1 MSLSQFVGAI
11 FFCAIN
17 ETISDYSIIRFSFII
32 RNYYN
37 KSKGGNE
44 MKLNDYQQQLQ
55 QCKMQILALEKLKK
69 QKQLL
74 EKQIQHVEVD
84 IEKYEEDLKSARKK
98 LNKLE
103 GFSFVNVF
111 RTWTG
116 KQRELLEERMDVI
129 ATKELKLIETQLMHE
144 DLKDDLVD
152 TIYKINAINEPY
164 LIDQIKQL
172 ENKIQ
177 LYYMANDPA
186 IAAKLNENV
195 EQQYLVQQ
203 LLTEIHEA
211 ITAGKEAKHKLEEA
225 AQALHKAKD
234 YSTWDT
240 FLGGGLIATALK
252 HDELDKSNSYLHSAQ
267 IALQR
272 FQNELL
278 DIQEMKHGTLEID
291 TDGFVKFADYFFDDI
306 FSEWSIHSKILT
318 AMDQITRVLDDVS
331 NTLLELDQKLA
342 VAEQKKVELLAEK
355 DKILS

>member
-1 MSLSQFVGAI
+1 
-11 FFCAIN
+11 
-17 ETISDYSIIRFSFII
+17 
-32 RNYYN
+32 
-37 KSKGGNE
+37 
-44 MKLNDYQQQLQ
+44 MKLNEYQQQLQ
-55 QCKMQILALEKLKK
+55 LCKRQIQTLEKLRKK
-69 QKQLL
+69 QATI
-74 EKQIQHVEVD
+74 EIQIKHTEVD
-84 IEKYEEDLKSARKK
+84 IEKYEQDLKIARKK

-103 GFSFVNVF
+103 SFSFVNLF

-116 KQRELLEERMDVI
+116 KKQELLEQRMDVI
-129 ATKELKLIETQLMHE
+129 AAKELKLIETQLMYE

-164 LIDQIKQL
+164 LVDQVKQL
-172 ENKIQ
+172 ENEIQ
-177 LYYMANDPA
+177 IYYMTNNPE
-186 IAAKLNENV
+186 IATKLNENN

-211 ITAGKEAKHKLEEA
+211 IAAGKEAQRKLTEA
-225 AQALHKAKD
+225 AQALHKAKN

-252 HDELDKSNSYLHSAQ
+252 HDKLDKSNSFLHSAQ

-306 FSEWSIHSKILT
+306 FSEWSIHSKIST
-318 AMDQITRVLDDVS
+318 AIDQITRVLDDVS
-331 NTLLELDQKLA
+331 NTLLELNRKLA
-342 VAEQKKVELLAEK
+342 VAEQKKVELFEEK
-355 DKILS
+355 DKMLS

>member
-1 MSLSQFVGAI
+1 M
-11 FFCAIN
+11 N
-17 ETISDYSIIRFSFII
+17 
-32 RNYYN
+32 N
-37 KSKGGNE
+37 
-44 MKLNDYQQQLQ
+44 MKLNEYQQQLQ
-55 QCKMQILALEKLKK
+55 ICKMQIRVLEKLRK
-69 QKQLL
+69 QQATI
-74 EKQIQHVEVD
+74 ESQIKHTEAD
-84 IEKYEEDLKSARKK
+84 IEKYEQDLKNARKK

-103 GFSFVNVF
+103 GFSFVNLF

-116 KQRELLEERMDVI
+116 RQQELLEERMDVI
-129 ATKELKLIETQLMHE
+129 AAKELKLIETQLMHE

-164 LIDQIKQL
+164 LVDQIKQL

-177 LYYMANDPA
+177 IYYMANNPT
-186 IAAKLNENV
+186 IAAKLDENI
-195 EQQYLVQQ
+195 EQQYLVQR

-211 ITAGKEAKHKLEEA
+211 IAAGKEAKHKLGEA
-225 AQALHKAKD
+225 AQALHTAKD

-252 HDELDKSNSYLHSAQ
+252 HEKLDKSNSYLHSAQ

-306 FSEWSIHSKILT
+306 FSEWSIHSKIST

-331 NTLLELDQKLA
+331 NTLLELDRKLA
-342 VAEQKKVELLAEK
+342 VAEQKKVELLEEK
-355 DKILS
+355 DKMLS

>member
-1 MSLSQFVGAI
+1 
-11 FFCAIN
+11 
-17 ETISDYSIIRFSFII
+17 
-32 RNYYN
+32 
-37 KSKGGNE
+37 
-44 MKLNDYQQQLQ
+44 MKLNEYQQQLQ
-55 QCKMQILALEKLKK
+55 LCKRQIQTLEKLRKK
-69 QKQLL
+69 QATI
-74 EKQIQHVEVD
+74 EIQIKHAEVD
-84 IEKYEEDLKSARKK
+84 IEKYEQDLKIARKK

-103 GFSFVNVF
+103 SFSFVNLF

-116 KQRELLEERMDVI
+116 KKQELLEQRMDVI
-129 ATKELKLIETQLMHE
+129 AAKELKLIETQLMYE

-164 LIDQIKQL
+164 LVDQVKQL
-172 ENKIQ
+172 ENEIQ
-177 LYYMANDPA
+177 IYYMANNPE
-186 IAAKLNENV
+186 IATKLNENN

-211 ITAGKEAKHKLEEA
+211 IGAGKEAQRKLTEA
-225 AQALHKAKD
+225 AQALHKAKN

-252 HDELDKSNSYLHSAQ
+252 HDKLDKSNSFLHSAQ

-306 FSEWSIHSKILT
+306 FSEWSIHSKIST
-318 AMDQITRVLDDVS
+318 AIDQITRVLDDVS
-331 NTLLELDQKLA
+331 NTLLELNRKLA
-342 VAEQKKVELLAEK
+342 VAEQKKGELLQEK
-355 DKILS
+355 DKMLS

>member
-1 MSLSQFVGAI
+1 
-11 FFCAIN
+11 
-17 ETISDYSIIRFSFII
+17 
-32 RNYYN
+32 
-37 KSKGGNE
+37 
-44 MKLNDYQQQLQ
+44 MKFNDYQQQLQ
-55 QCKMQILALEKLKK
+55 LCKRQIQTLEKLRKK
-69 QKQLL
+69 QATI
-74 EKQIQHVEVD
+74 EIQIKHAEVD
-84 IEKYEEDLKSARKK
+84 IEKYEQDLKIARKK

-103 GFSFVNVF
+103 SFSFVNLF

-116 KQRELLEERMDVI
+116 KKQELLEQRMDVI
-129 ATKELKLIETQLMHE
+129 AAKELKLIETQLMYE

-164 LIDQIKQL
+164 LVDQVKQL
-172 ENKIQ
+172 ENEIQ
-177 LYYMANDPA
+177 IYYMTNNPE
-186 IAAKLNENV
+186 IATKLNENN

-211 ITAGKEAKHKLEEA
+211 IAAGKEAQRKLTEA
-225 AQALHKAKD
+225 AQALHKAKN

-252 HDELDKSNSYLHSAQ
+252 HDKLDKSNSFLHSAQ

-306 FSEWSIHSKILT
+306 FSEWSIHSKIST
-318 AMDQITRVLDDVS
+318 AIDQITRVLDDVS
-331 NTLLELDQKLA
+331 NTLLELNRKLA
-342 VAEQKKVELLAEK
+342 VAEQKKVELFEEK
-355 DKILS
+355 DKMLS

>member
-1 MSLSQFVGAI
+1 M
-11 FFCAIN
+11 N
-17 ETISDYSIIRFSFII
+17 
-32 RNYYN
+32 N
-37 KSKGGNE
+37 
-44 MKLNDYQQQLQ
+44 MKLNEYQQQLQ
-55 QCKMQILALEKLKK
+55 ICKMQIRTLEKLRK
-69 QKQLL
+69 QQATI
-74 EKQIQHVEVD
+74 ESQIKHTEVD
-84 IEKYEEDLKSARKK
+84 IENYERDLKEARKK

-116 KQRELLEERMDVI
+116 KQQELLEERMDVI
-129 ATKELKLIETQLMHE
+129 ATKELKLIEAQLMHE

-164 LIDQIKQL
+164 LVDQIKQL
-172 ENKIQ
+172 EQKIQ
-177 LYYMANDPA
+177 IYYMANNPT
-186 IAAKLNENV
+186 IAAKLDENI

-211 ITAGKEAKHKLEEA
+211 IAAGKEAQHKLVEA

-252 HDELDKSNSYLHSAQ
+252 HEKLDKSNSYLHSAQ

-306 FSEWSIHSKILT
+306 FSEWSIHSKIST

-331 NTLLELDQKLA
+331 NTLLELDRKLA
-342 VAEQKKVELLAEK
+342 VAEQKKGELLEEK
-355 DKILS
+355 DKMLS

>member
-1 MSLSQFVGAI
+1 M
-11 FFCAIN
+11 N
-17 ETISDYSIIRFSFII
+17 
-32 RNYYN
+32 N
-37 KSKGGNE
+37 
-44 MKLNDYQQQLQ
+44 MKLNEYQQQLQ
-55 QCKMQILALEKLKK
+55 ICKMQIRVLEKLRK
-69 QKQLL
+69 QQATI
-74 EKQIQHVEVD
+74 ESQIKHTEAD
-84 IEKYEEDLKSARKK
+84 IEKYEQDLKNARKK

-103 GFSFVNVF
+103 GFSFVNLF

-116 KQRELLEERMDVI
+116 KQQELLEERMDVI
-129 ATKELKLIETQLMHE
+129 ATKELKLIEAQLMHE

-164 LIDQIKQL
+164 LVDQIKQL

-177 LYYMANDPA
+177 IYYMANNPA
-186 IAAKLNENV
+186 IAAKLDENT
-195 EQQYLVQQ
+195 EQQYLVQR

-211 ITAGKEAKHKLEEA
+211 IAAGKEAKHKLGEA
-225 AQALHKAKD
+225 AQALHTAKD

-240 FLGGGLIATALK
+240 FLGGGFIATALK
-252 HDELDKSNSYLHSAQ
+252 HEKLDKSNSYLHSAQ

-306 FSEWSIHSKILT
+306 FSEWSIHSKIST

-331 NTLLELDQKLA
+331 NTLLELDRKLA
-342 VAEQKKVELLAEK
+342 VAEQKKVELLEEK
-355 DKILS
+355 DKMLS

>member
-1 MSLSQFVGAI
+1 M
-11 FFCAIN
+11 N
-17 ETISDYSIIRFSFII
+17 
-32 RNYYN
+32 N
-37 KSKGGNE
+37 
-44 MKLNDYQQQLQ
+44 MKLNEYQQQLQ
-55 QCKMQILALEKLKK
+55 ICKMQIRMLEKLRK
-69 QKQLL
+69 QQATI
-74 EKQIQHVEVD
+74 ESQIKHTEAD
-84 IEKYEEDLKSARKK
+84 IENYEQDLKNARKK
-98 LNKLE
+98 LDKLE
-103 GFSFVNVF
+103 GFSFVNLF

-116 KQRELLEERMDVI
+116 KQQELLEERMDVI
-129 ATKELKLIETQLMHE
+129 ATKELKLIEAQLMHE

-164 LIDQIKQL
+164 LVDQIKQL

-177 LYYMANDPA
+177 IYYMANNPT
-186 IAAKLNENV
+186 IAAKLDENT

-211 ITAGKEAKHKLEEA
+211 IAAGKEAKHKLGEA
-225 AQALHKAKD
+225 AQALHTAKD

-240 FLGGGLIATALK
+240 FLGGGFIATALK
-252 HDELDKSNSYLHSAQ
+252 HEKLDKSNSYLHSAQ

-306 FSEWSIHSKILT
+306 FSEWSIHSKIST

-331 NTLLELDQKLA
+331 NTLLELDRKLA
-342 VAEQKKVELLAEK
+342 VAEKKKVELLEEK
-355 DKILS
+355 DDMLS

>member
-1 MSLSQFVGAI
+1 
-11 FFCAIN
+11 
-17 ETISDYSIIRFSFII
+17 
-32 RNYYN
+32 
-37 KSKGGNE
+37 
-44 MKLNDYQQQLQ
+44 MKLNEYQQQLQ
-55 QCKMQILALEKLKK
+55 LCKRQIQTLEKLRKK
-69 QKQLL
+69 QATI
-74 EKQIQHVEVD
+74 EIQIKHAEVD
-84 IEKYEEDLKSARKK
+84 IEKYEQDLKIARKK

-103 GFSFVNVF
+103 SFSFVNLF

-116 KQRELLEERMDVI
+116 KKQELLEQRMDVI
-129 ATKELKLIETQLMHE
+129 AAKELKLIETQLMYE

-164 LIDQIKQL
+164 LVDQVKQL
-172 ENKIQ
+172 ENEIQ
-177 LYYMANDPA
+177 IYYMTNNPE
-186 IAAKLNENV
+186 IATKLNENN

-211 ITAGKEAKHKLEEA
+211 IAAGKEAQRKLTEA
-225 AQALHKAKD
+225 AQALHKAKN

-252 HDELDKSNSYLHSAQ
+252 HDKLDKSNSFLHSAQ

-306 FSEWSIHSKILT
+306 FSEWSIHSKIST
-318 AMDQITRVLDDVS
+318 AIDQITRVLDDVS
-331 NTLLELDQKLA
+331 NTLLELNRKLA
-342 VAEQKKVELLAEK
+342 VAEQKKVELFEEK
-355 DKILS
+355 DKMLS